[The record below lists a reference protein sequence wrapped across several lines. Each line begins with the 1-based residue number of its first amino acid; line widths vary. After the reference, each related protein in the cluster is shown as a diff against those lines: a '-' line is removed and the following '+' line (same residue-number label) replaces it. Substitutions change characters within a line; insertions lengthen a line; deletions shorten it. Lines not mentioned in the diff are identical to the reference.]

1 MLSQF
6 GTKTIF
12 ETEKPFVDGENH
24 FTPKSIFTV

>member
-6 GTKTIF
+6 GNETIF
-12 ETEKPFVDGENH
+12 ETEKPFVGGENH